1 MTGVGQPFGCPS
13 RGNTVTYVVNRVIS
27 SIAAISIS
35 GLLFS
40 AVLI

>member
-1 MTGVGQPFGCPS
+1 MRTIASAFLS
-13 RGNTVTYVVNRVIS
+13 A
-27 SIAAISIS
+27 IAAISIS